1 MLKRQRKGKHPIKT
15 LLGDR
20 LCRRFSGRK
29 LSESYQWWNVLDGP
43 HSTYPRT
50 WSRSASKLGSEADA
64 DRISTKLASQWPPS
78 EYPVHIQIV
87 GGVAGEGISVR
98 VWNSR
103 GIKESE
109 IVYPADYA
117 ECEDPITAVVIEEI
131 KFIVTRL
138 LMEGKLLKLI
148 E

>member
-1 MLKRQRKGKHPIKT
+1 
-15 LLGDR
+15 
-20 LCRRFSGRK
+20 
-29 LSESYQWWNVLDGP
+29 LDGP

-50 WSRSASKLGSEADA
+50 WSRSASNLGSEVDS

-87 GGVAGEGISVR
+87 GGVAGAGISVR

-117 ECEDPITAVVIEEI
+117 ECEDPITAAVIEEI

-138 LMEGKLLKLI
+138 LIERKLLKSI

>member
-1 MLKRQRKGKHPIKT
+1 
-15 LLGDR
+15 
-20 LCRRFSGRK
+20 
-29 LSESYQWWNVLDGP
+29 LDGP

-50 WSRSASKLGSEADA
+50 WSRSASNLGSEVEADE
-64 DRISTKLASQWPPS
+64 ISTKLASQWPPS

-87 GGVAGEGISVR
+87 GGVGGGGISVR

-117 ECEDPITAVVIEEI
+117 ECQDPVTAAVLEEI
-131 KFIVTRL
+131 KFIVFRL
-138 LMEGKLLKLI
+138 LMEGTLLKSHGAL
-148 E
+148 